1 MPKKNELKADM
12 AGQASRKSGIVA
24 LAGLPNVGKSTLLN
38 TLLGQKISIVSRK
51 AQTTRQQVLGILTG
65 EDYQIVF
72 LDTPGVIQP
81 RDKLQEFMTRASFKA
96 VSGADL
102 VIVIVEAT
110 EPDLMADRQFL
121 DRIGRVDVPRILA
134 INKVDLVKKPSL
146 LPLISE
152 YADTGLFEEILPIS
166 ALKGE
171 GLAELLGAVVKRLPG
186 GPFLYSEDQLATQP
200 IRFFAAELIRE
211 TLCEFLHD
219 ELPYA
224 TTVLVEDY
232 KERAANKI
240 YIRAVIYAERDS
252 QKKIIIG
259 RKGEQLKRIGRAA
272 RAKIEDLVGSGV
284 YLDLWVKVRQ
294 NWRKNDFFLNTA
306 GYGRSNL

>member
-1 MPKKNELKADM
+1 MPKKNESA
-12 AGQASRKSGIVA
+12 ANISGQPGRKSGVVA
-24 LAGLPNVGKSTLLN
+24 IAGLPNVGKSTLLN

-65 EDYQIVF
+65 EDYQIAF

-110 EPDLMADRQFL
+110 EPDSMADQQL
-121 DRIGRVDVPRILA
+121 LERISRVDVPRFLA
-134 INKVDLVKKPSL
+134 INKVDLVKKPAL
-146 LPLISE
+146 LPLIAE

-166 ALKGE
+166 ALKGD
-171 GLAELLGAVVKRLPG
+171 GLDELLGAVVKRLPE

-200 IRFFAAELIRE
+200 IRFFASELIRE
-211 TLCEFLHD
+211 TLYEFLHD

-224 TTVLVEDY
+224 TTVLVEDF
-232 KERAANKI
+232 KERAGNRI
-240 YIRAVIYAERDS
+240 YIRAIIYAERDS

-259 RKGEQLKRIGRAA
+259 RKGEQLKRIGKAA
-272 RAKIEDLVGSGV
+272 RAKIEDFAESGV

-294 NWRKNDFFLNTA
+294 KWRKNGFFLNTA
-306 GYGRSNL
+306 GYGKRNL